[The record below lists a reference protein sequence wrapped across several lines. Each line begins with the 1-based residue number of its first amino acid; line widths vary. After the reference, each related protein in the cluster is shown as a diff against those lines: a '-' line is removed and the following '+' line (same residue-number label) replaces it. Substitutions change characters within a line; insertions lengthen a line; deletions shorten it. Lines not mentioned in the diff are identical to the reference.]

1 MDLKADWSV
10 VLVPI
15 QFLCQDRPEVD
26 WVLVGLTPEEVHHY
40 IDEYRRLG
48 LLTEWIDE
56 DGFYNLTA
64 NEDIPLDQALMI
76 INCCID

>member
-1 MDLKADWSV
+1 MKKKPEASFNDLYKFCA
-10 VLVPI
+10 
-15 QFLCQDRPEVD
+15 E
-26 WVLVGLTPEEVHHY
+26 VGLTPKEVHHY

-48 LLTEWIDE
+48 LLEEWIDE

-64 NEDIPLDQALMI
+64 NEDIPLEQALMI